1 MAKKQGGNRVSR
13 TVTIDSI
20 RILNRLIPYRAS
32 ESITARSDKLAI
44 AVLQKFFGP
53 EWIERHIAK
62 SRKGFL
68 RNDISTPETRETCRM
83 RRVLLAEMLYNLQIV
98 DGFASCIDELV
109 GGQIES
115 TYAALEIGRMLVTM
129 ATDKGMTFRFVKP
142 SKTPRQIARK
152 DYDLFIKFSDGVEVR
167 GETKCKMEETKITLR
182 TIESS
187 MSQAKSQ
194 LPLRVPGI
202 IFIKVPRR
210 WIDDEVFAAKMRAL
224 ADRFLARSPNIG
236 ALQYYISRI
245 VRDEDA
251 LGETIGEIVAFDE
264 RTNPKHQFRKY
275 RDRNWHM
282 FPSTPSAS
290 PPQRMSYNGMPAN
303 WQRLFVRGTEL

>member
-1 MAKKQGGNRVSR
+1 
-13 TVTIDSI
+13 
-20 RILNRLIPYRAS
+20 
-32 ESITARSDKLAI
+32 
-44 AVLQKFFGP
+44 
-53 EWIERHIAK
+53 
-62 SRKGFL
+62 
-68 RNDISTPETRETCRM
+68 
-83 RRVLLAEMLYNLQIV
+83 
-98 DGFASCIDELV
+98 
-109 GGQIES
+109 
-115 TYAALEIGRMLVTM
+115 
-129 ATDKGMTFRFVKP
+129 
-142 SKTPRQIARK
+142 
-152 DYDLFIKFSDGVEVR
+152 
-167 GETKCKMEETKITLR
+167 
-182 TIESS
+182 

-224 ADRFLARSPNIG
+224 ADRFLARSPNIV
-236 ALQYYISRI
+236 ALKYYISRI

-282 FPSTPSAS
+282 FPSTPSAI

-303 WQRLFVRGTEL
+303 WRRLFVRGTEL